1 MSKYK
6 NRPTGLTGP
15 TDDTVVIQ
23 PITGTVDGLDKAGQ
37 RVQVVVTNV
46 HAAALE
52 VQVAKIDTEYARI
65 NGSLQRTA
73 DAAKV
78 IAAGQKREEK
88 AAKRNSVETIQQ
100 LIARVAALEAT
111 VARLVNCYPL
121 CSITPT
127 PSVTRTVTPTVTP
140 TKSRP
145 PTPTPTPSRFPDEFV
160 TSTPSNTPT
169 VTQTPTK
176 TPTPTVTQTPTKTPT
191 PTPSPIGYS
200 P

>member
-15 TDDTVVIQ
+15 TDDVVIQ

-127 PSVTRTVTPTVTP
+127 PTVTRTVTPTVTP